1 MACAHRHRA
10 VTIPV
15 PVRKVAELM
24 QRVSTQEPGAA
35 RRVSV
40 RGRVQG
46 VWFRASTAGHATAL
60 GLRGRAENCP
70 DGSVL
75 VHAAGPPA
83 ALDALVAWLHAGPP
97 MARVDSVEVEDIE
110 PASMEWPEGFLER

>member
-1 MACAHRHRA
+1 
-10 VTIPV
+10 
-15 PVRKVAELM
+15 M
-24 QRVSTQEPGAA
+24 QRSSTQVPDAA

-46 VWFRASTAGHATAL
+46 VWFRASTAERAKAL
-60 GLRGRAENCP
+60 GLRGRAENRP

-75 VHAAGPPA
+75 VHVAGAPA
-83 ALDALVAWLHAGPP
+83 ALDALVEWLHAGPP
-97 MARVDSVEVEDIE
+97 MARVDSVEVEVIG